1 MVARNTV
8 RTLGAGGPA
17 FAKLVRASEARKPI
31 RVRVG
36 AAEIDLQRDFDAAL
50 LRAVVDAL
58 SGERQL

>member
-1 MVARNTV
+1 MVDRKTI
-8 RTLGAGGPA
+8 RTPGAGGPA
-17 FAKLVRASEARKPI
+17 FAKLVRASEGRKPI

-58 SGERQL
+58 SGETEL